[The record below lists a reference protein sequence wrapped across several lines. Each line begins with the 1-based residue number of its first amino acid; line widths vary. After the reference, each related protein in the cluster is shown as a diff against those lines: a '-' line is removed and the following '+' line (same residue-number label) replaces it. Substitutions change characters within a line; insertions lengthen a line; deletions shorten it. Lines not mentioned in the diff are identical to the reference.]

1 MPIFINFHVYF
12 MTSQTYFYNLF
23 NFLYN
28 YVVRLVTIGR
38 ISDQMTRLLDQVNVS
53 PDLVTMN
60 LSYSLQLWYSWFFFF
75 LFKKKKNIY
84 STFYQP
90 KLIFCYH
97 G

>member
-1 MPIFINFHVYF
+1 M
-12 MTSQTYFYNLF
+12 
-23 NFLYN
+23 YN

-60 LSYSLQLWYSWFFFF
+60 LSYSLQLWYSWFFFY
-75 LFKKKKNIY
+75 LKKKNIY

>member
-38 ISDQMTRLLDQVNVS
+38 ISDQMTRLLDQVNVG

-60 LSYSLQLWYSWFFFF
+60 LSYLLQLWYSWFFFN
-75 LFKKKKNIY
+75 LKKKTYIPRFISPN
-84 STFYQP
+84 
-90 KLIFCYH
+90 
-97 G
+97 